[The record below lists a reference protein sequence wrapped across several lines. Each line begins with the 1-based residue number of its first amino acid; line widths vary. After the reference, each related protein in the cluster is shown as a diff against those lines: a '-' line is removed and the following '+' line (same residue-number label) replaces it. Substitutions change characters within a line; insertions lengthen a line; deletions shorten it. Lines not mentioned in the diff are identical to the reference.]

1 MPQRLDWDKLRVFH
15 AVANAGSFTRASESL
30 GLSQSAISRQISSL
44 EGEIGAPLFHRHARG
59 LIPTEQG
66 ELLIEA
72 AADMS
77 AKIDTVRSELTETR
91 DRPEGRLRIATTVG
105 FGSGW
110 LTERIDA
117 FLDEYPEI
125 RLELVLSNEEVD
137 IAMREADAAIRLR
150 QPMQADLIQRRLFTV
165 HFHVFAS
172 PDYVNLHGAPSRVAD
187 LDAHRI
193 IGFGDTAPRYLDS
206 LNYLRTVG
214 RDEGDERQPVLEIN
228 SILMIRRAVERGIG
242 IAMLP
247 DYAVRSDMGLMR
259 VLPDL
264 PLPTFDTYFC
274 YAEEMRN
281 SAKINAFRD
290 FLLRN
295 ARDWQY

>member
-15 AVANAGSFTRASESL
+15 AVANAGSFTRASEGL

-44 EGEIGAPLFHRHARG
+44 ENEIGAPLFHRHARG

-66 ELLIEA
+66 EILIGA
-72 AADMS
+72 AADMA

-91 DRPEGRLRIATTVG
+91 EKPEGRLRIATTVG

-110 LTERIDA
+110 LTERVDR
-117 FLDEYPEI
+117 FLQAYPDI
-125 RLELVLSNEEVD
+125 RLELTLSNEEVD

-150 QPMQADLIQRRLFTV
+150 QPVQADLIQRRLFTV
-165 HFHVFAS
+165 HFHVYAA
-172 PDYVNLHGAPSRVAD
+172 PAYVNLHGAPDTVED
-187 LDAHRI
+187 LDRHRLV
-193 IGFGDTAPRYLDS
+193 GFGPSAPAYLSS
-206 LNYLRTVG
+206 LNHLSTVG
-214 RDEGDERQPVLEIN
+214 RPIDDPRLPVLEIN

-247 DYAVRSDMGLMR
+247 DYAVQPQKGLVR
-259 VLPDL
+259 ILPDL
-264 PLPTFDTYFC
+264 PLPSFDTYFC

-281 SAKINAFRD
+281 AAKINAFRD
-290 FLLRN
+290 FLLTS
-295 ARDWQY
+295 AREWRF

>member
-15 AVANAGSFTRASESL
+15 AVANAGSFTRASEGL

-44 EGEIGAPLFHRHARG
+44 EAEIGAPLFHRHARG

-72 AADMS
+72 AADMA
-77 AKIDTVRSELTETR
+77 AKIETVRSELTETR

-110 LTERIDA
+110 LTERVDR
-117 FLDEYPEI
+117 FLEMYPDI

-150 QPMQADLIQRRLFTV
+150 QPVQADLIQRRLFTV
-165 HFHVFAS
+165 HFHVYAS
-172 PDYVNLHGAPSRVAD
+172 SDYVNRYGAPSSVND
-187 LDAHRI
+187 LDGHRLV
-193 IGFGDTAPRYLDS
+193 GFGDSAPRYLSS
-206 LNYLRTVG
+206 LNYLSTVG
-214 RDEGDERQPVLEIN
+214 REEGDPREPVLEIN
-228 SILMIRRAVERGIG
+228 SVLMIRRAVERGIG

-247 DYAVRSDMGLMR
+247 DYAVRPDKRLVR

-264 PLPTFDTYFC
+264 PLPSFDTYFC
-274 YAEEMRN
+274 FAKEMRN
-281 SAKINAFRD
+281 AAKINAFRD
-290 FLLRN
+290 FLLN
-295 ARDWQY
+295 SAREWRF

>member
-1 MPQRLDWDKLRVFH
+1 MPQRLDWDKLRIFH
-15 AVANAGSFTRASESL
+15 AVANAGSFTRASEGL

-44 EGEIGAPLFHRHARG
+44 ESEIGAPLFHRHARG

-66 ELLIEA
+66 EILIGA
-72 AADMS
+72 AADMA

-91 DRPEGRLRIATTVG
+91 EKPEGRLRIATTVG

-110 LTERIDA
+110 LTERVDR
-117 FLDEYPEI
+117 FLQAYPDI
-125 RLELVLSNEEVD
+125 RLELTLSNEEVD

-150 QPMQADLIQRRLFTV
+150 QPVQADLIQRRLFTV
-165 HFHVFAS
+165 HFHVYAS
-172 PDYVNLHGAPSRVAD
+172 PAYVNRYGAPDTVED
-187 LDAHRI
+187 LDRHRL
-193 IGFGDTAPRYLDS
+193 IGFGASVPTYLAS
-206 LNYLRTVG
+206 LNHLTTVG
-214 RDEGDERQPVLEIN
+214 RSEADARQPVLEIN

-247 DYAVRSDMGLMR
+247 DYAVQPQKGLVR

-264 PLPTFDTYFC
+264 PLPSFDTYFC

-281 SAKINAFRD
+281 AAKINAFRD
-290 FLLRN
+290 FLLTS
-295 ARDWQY
+295 AREWRF